1 MIRYCLAVSALALQL
16 SAAQA
21 QTNSDT
27 DPSDETG
34 VPSVLERLDSFLR
47 GFLAEVE
54 PQLRDLEQGLTALEP
69 ELQRFLSELRGMAQ
83 YHAPEFLPNGDIL
96 IRRRQPGDADE
107 DAPEAPS
114 PEPEVDPLEL

>member
-1 MIRYCLAVSALALQL
+1 MIRNCLAVSALALHL
-16 SAAQA
+16 VAAPA
-21 QTNSDT
+21 QTSADT
-27 DPSDETG
+27 DPSDDIG

-69 ELQRFLSELRGMAQ
+69 ELQRFLSELRGMTQ

-96 IRRRQPGDADE
+96 IRRRHPDEADDDVP
-107 DAPEAPS
+107 DAPATD
-114 PEPEVDPLEL
+114 PEVDPLEL